1 MKKYL
6 VIKKDGREESSK
18 RVSSELDIAEFC
30 ESLLVKELGRM
41 RKDLGDDVDVEE
53 LETFKTYT
61 EEFCTV
67 EEEGENL
74 WTVGL
79 NEEEWLEISEIK

>member
-6 VIKKDGREESSK
+6 VVKKDGREESSEI
-18 RVSSELDIAEFC
+18 VTSNLDIQEFC
-30 ESLLVKELGRM
+30 ESLSEKNIAEMEGSVGEYDE
-41 RKDLGDDVDVEE
+41 DLAN
-53 LETFKTYT
+53 YI

-67 EEEGENL
+67 EEEDENL

>member
-6 VIKKDGREESSK
+6 VVKKDGREESSEI
-18 RVSSELDIAEFC
+18 VTSNLDIQEFC
-30 ESLLVKELGRM
+30 ESLLTKAIQKVKEHAG
-41 RKDLGDDVDVEE
+41 DVDLEE
-53 LETFKTYT
+53 LEELEDYIY
-61 EEFCTV
+61 EFCTV
-67 EEEGENL
+67 EEEDENL